1 MSVTSTEPVT
11 PGSGAAETPEVLIVG
26 AGPSGLVLGCVLAEQ
41 GVPFR
46 LIDAAEEGFAGSRG
60 KGIQPRTLELFG
72 TLGIVDR
79 FLADGGPAPMM
90 SSWRDGEMVAEWD
103 MFTRS
108 EPTPGAPYGQ
118 PLLLPQWRTQEILRE
133 RLGEL
138 GGTVEFGTRLT
149 GLAQDAAGV
158 TAYLETTGG
167 ATSTVRASWLVGA
180 DGGRSTVRHLLGT
193 PFTGETVDPTPML
206 VADVHV
212 EGLPRTHWHTWQDHP
227 AGMLVL
233 CPLHAT
239 DAFQLIA
246 AFQDGEPDP
255 APEAVRALV
264 AERTGLTAREVDW
277 ASVFRARAAMA
288 ERFRDG
294 RVFLAGDSAHVH
306 SPAGAQGL
314 NTSVQDAYNLGWKL
328 GHVVRHGAPDALLD
342 SYEAERLPVAAGV
355 LGLSTRIHRS
365 NGREGL
371 KLSGQRGKEAH
382 QLDLHYRESPLSR
395 EARALPAGDAPRAG
409 DRAPDAPCATESGA
423 PVRLFDLFGTGHYTL
438 LAVGRAAEDVLP
450 ADVAGPLVRIA
461 RLTDVDGHLARAY
474 GPGLFLIRPDG
485 YIGLA
490 AEDAAEVRTYLAEAV
505 GA

>member
-1 MSVTSTEPVT
+1 MSVTSVTPVT
-11 PGSGAAETPEVLIVG
+11 PADAPEVLIVG
-26 AGPSGLVLGCVLAEQ
+26 AGPSGLVLACVLAEQ

-46 LIDAAEEGFAGSRG
+46 LVDAGEQGFVGSRG
-60 KGIQPRTLELFG
+60 KGIQPRTLELLG
-72 TLGIVDR
+72 TLGVVDR

-103 MFTRS
+103 MFTRV
-108 EPTPGAPYGQ
+108 EPTPDAPYGQ
-118 PLLLPQWRTQEILRE
+118 PLLLPQWRTQELLRE

-138 GGTVEFGTRLT
+138 GGRVEFGTRLT
-149 GLAQDAAGV
+149 GLAQDADGV
-158 TAYLETTGG
+158 TAHLETADG
-167 ATSTVRASWLVGA
+167 ASSTVRASWLVGT
-180 DGGRSTVRHLLGT
+180 DGGRSTVRTLLGT

-206 VADVHV
+206 VADVHL
-212 EGLPRTHWHTWQDHP
+212 EGLPRTHWHTWPDHP
-227 AGMLVL
+227 AGMVGI

-246 AFQDGEPDP
+246 AFRDGEPDP
-255 APEAVRALV
+255 SPDGVRALI
-264 AERTGLTAREVDW
+264 AERTGLTAGAVDW

-288 ERFRDG
+288 ERFHDG
-294 RVFLAGDSAHVH
+294 RVFLAGDAAHVH

-314 NTSVQDAYNLGWKL
+314 NTSVQDAFNLGWKL

-355 LGLSTRIHRS
+355 LGLSTRIHR
-365 NGREGL
+365 GPGKEGL
-371 KLSGQRGKEAH
+371 KLTTRRGRDAH

-395 EARALPAGDAPRAG
+395 ETRTGLADDAPRAG
-409 DRAPDAPCATESGA
+409 DRAPDAPCATESGE
-423 PVRLFDLFGTGHYTL
+423 PVRLFDLFGSGHYTL
-438 LAVGRAAEDVLP
+438 LAVGRAAEDEVP

-490 AEDAAEVRTYLAEAV
+490 AEDAAEVRKYLAEVA